1 MGKTPLATAITLAII
16 CAQSWAQPTTQP
28 TFGDWAATPP
38 MGWNSYDAFGDT
50 VVEAEVVANARY
62 MKDHLLSS
70 GYKYVI
76 VDFRWY
82 DPDARGNDFR
92 LNQDRAGAKLT
103 ADKYGRL
110 QPALNRFPSAV
121 DDRGFKP
128 LADQIHE
135 MGLKFGVHM
144 MRGIPR
150 QSVTAHTPIE
160 NTSFTAAD
168 AGDTKNICGWCP
180 DMFGVRKNDAGQ
192 AWYDAMFRQYADWGL
207 DFVKIDDLSLPY
219 SAGEIEMI
227 RRAIDY
233 CGRPI
238 VFSTSPGPTD
248 PHRAEHI
255 AANANMW
262 RISSDFWDNWEK
274 VEAQFDL
281 LGQWKGIARPGHWP
295 DADMIPFGRIA
306 IRCVPGGVDH
316 RSHLTFDEQ
325 KTLMT
330 LWAIAPSPFML
341 GGNLP
346 DTDEKTLALLTNQ
359 RVLAVNQDSLGRPGE
374 RVASFAGGREIWL
387 KSLNDRAVAVGL
399 FNRAAVRQTV
409 YLRSDDVGLTGVYHA
424 IDAWDGRDAGT
435 LNGSGLPFALAPHGA
450 VMLLL
455 RL

>member
-1 MGKTPLATAITLAII
+1 
-16 CAQSWAQPTTQP
+16 
-28 TFGDWAATPP
+28 

-50 VVEAEVVANARY
+50 VVEAEVLANARY
-62 MKDHLLSS
+62 MQDHLLSS

-82 DPDARGNDFR
+82 DPDARGNDYR
-92 LNQDRAGAKLT
+92 LNQDRTGAKLT

-110 QPALNRFPSAV
+110 QPAPNRFPSAA

-128 LADQIHE
+128 LSDQIHE

-150 QSVTAHTPIE
+150 QAVNAHTPIE

-168 AGDTKNICGWCP
+168 AGDTKDTCGWCP
-180 DMFGVRKNDAGQ
+180 DMFGVRKNGAGQ

-207 DFVKIDDLSLPY
+207 DFVKIDDLSFGY
-219 SAGEIEMI
+219 SADEIEMI
-227 RRAIDY
+227 RRAIDH

-248 PHRAEHI
+248 PNRAEHI

-262 RISSDFWDNWEK
+262 RISGDFWDKWEK
-274 VEAQFDL
+274 IDAQFDL
-281 LGQWKGIARPGHWP
+281 LDRWKGVARPGHWP

-316 RSHLTFDEQ
+316 RSHFTFEEQ
-325 KTLMT
+325 RTLMT
-330 LWAIAPSPFML
+330 LWAIAPSPLML

-346 DTDEKTLALLTNQ
+346 DTDEKTLALLTNP

-374 RVASFAGGREIWL
+374 RVASFAGGREIWV
-387 KSLNDRAVAVGL
+387 KSLNDHAIAVGL
-399 FNRAAVRQTV
+399 FNRAAASQTV
-409 YLRSDDVGLTGVYHA
+409 YLRTDDVGLIGVYHV
-424 IDAWDGRDAGT
+424 IDAWDGGDAGT
-435 LNGSGLPFALAPHGA
+435 LSDSGLSFALPPHGA
-450 VMLLL
+450 TMLLL
-455 RL
+455 RP